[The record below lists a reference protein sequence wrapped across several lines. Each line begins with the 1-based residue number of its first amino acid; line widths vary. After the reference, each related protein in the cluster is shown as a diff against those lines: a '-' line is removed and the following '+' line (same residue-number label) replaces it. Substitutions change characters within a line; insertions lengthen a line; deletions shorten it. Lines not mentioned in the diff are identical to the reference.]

1 MKIHT
6 IDKIFKFVYVFSLV
20 LIVSFVLYMMTVL
33 IISPKNDL
41 KQRGFIACTREL
53 VLKLGECESGQ
64 IGCVFTSFYKDVAC
78 NSGIISKGFTDW
90 LKGKQSTPWANY
102 IFEPEWQEESENPY
116 LGNPETDM
124 ENMAFDREF
133 MRQKEQ
139 ELENIK
145 NRALKA
151 DETVII
157 SDPETEIE
165 PDGEEKTEPETI
177 EKTEQN
183 IDDEALIGE
192 INIGD
197 VSQEKIEKLPPQKIK
212 NDSDKIAQKAKNE
225 VLKKENK
232 NE

>member
-6 IDKIFKFVYVFSLV
+6 IDKIFKFVYVFSLTV
-20 LIVSFVLYMMTVL
+20 IVSFVLYMMTVL

-64 IGCVFTSFYKDVAC
+64 MGCVFSSFYKDVAC

-90 LKGKQSTPWANY
+90 LKGNQSTPWANY

-139 ELENIK
+139 ELEDIK
-145 NRALKA
+145 NRSLKA

-165 PDGEEKTEPETI
+165 PDGEEKSEPETV
-177 EKTEQN
+177 EETKQN

-192 INIGD
+192 IGEGD
-197 VSQEKIEKLPPQKIK
+197 LLKEKIEKLPPQKLK

-232 NE
+232 ND

>member
-6 IDKIFKFVYVFSLV
+6 IDKIFKFVYVFFLTV
-20 LIVSFVLYMMTVL
+20 IVSFVLYMMTVL

-64 IGCVFTSFYKDVAC
+64 MGCVFTSFYKDIAC
-78 NSGIISKGFTDW
+78 NSGVIAKGFTDW
-90 LKGKQSTPWANY
+90 LKGMQSTPWANY

-139 ELENIK
+139 ELEDIK
-145 NRALKA
+145 NRSLKA

-165 PDGEEKTEPETI
+165 PDGEEKSEPETV
-177 EKTEQN
+177 EKTEQD

-192 INIGD
+192 IGEGD
-197 VSQEKIEKLPPQKIK
+197 LLKEKIEKLPPQKLK

-232 NE
+232 K